1 MLRCHG
7 SVGRNDICT
16 ALCCLYSSAMFT
28 MFRFDSA
35 DCQSSAVSCNEAL
48 SVTMFSVTMFGDRC
62 VGRLCGPGILNSAR
76 CFNVHVAQAPWLRSR
91 LGVCLSCSSPGC
103 GCCRVFAHRP
113 TSCCER
119 EAPGQPPAQPEQ
131 RYVAFEAT
139 PHQKNR
145 LERVSEEQLTINEQG
160 RPNSV

>member
-1 MLRCHG
+1 MAQ
-7 SVGRNDICT
+7 SVEMT
-16 ALCCLYSSAMFT
+16 VVLH
-28 MFRFDSA
+28 
-35 DCQSSAVSCNEAL
+35 SAVCTQAQCSPCSGLTVRTVSQVQFFCNEAL